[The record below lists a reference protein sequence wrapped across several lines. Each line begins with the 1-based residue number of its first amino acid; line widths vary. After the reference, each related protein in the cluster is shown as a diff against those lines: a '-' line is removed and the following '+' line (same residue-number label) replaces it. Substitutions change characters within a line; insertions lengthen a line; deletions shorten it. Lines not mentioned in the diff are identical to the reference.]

1 MARVEWTLTSRNG
14 IMTIA
19 TTREIELYDGE
30 LPSHGTKVTI
40 TIQGSGRSRAAA
52 CVELENRLDILARRV
67 RIEFRDLNLAVGA
80 LNG

>member
-1 MARVEWTLTSRNG
+1 MARVEWTLTSSNG

-19 TTREIELYDGE
+19 TTREIEL
-30 LPSHGTKVTI
+30 SHGTKATI

-67 RIEFRDLNLAVGA
+67 RTEFRDLNLAVAA